1 MAKKFTKPQ
10 LEKEIEKYH
19 EFCKESE
26 SFPSEAGLIYFLEIT
41 ESDYELMLQSDN
53 LLPVLERERLWRVA
67 WLENK
72 MVTDPRCSTGC
83 MNALR
88 QEHNG
93 GYRDRNSGAAGKNKK
108 LIIELKGV
116 GKGAFE

>member
-19 EFCKESE
+19 EFCKDSV

-41 ESDYELMLQSDN
+41 EGDYELMLQSDN

-93 GYRDRNSGAAGKNKK
+93 GYRDRNSGTAGKNKK
-108 LIIELKGV
+108 LIIEMKGV
-116 GKGAFE
+116 GKGAFD